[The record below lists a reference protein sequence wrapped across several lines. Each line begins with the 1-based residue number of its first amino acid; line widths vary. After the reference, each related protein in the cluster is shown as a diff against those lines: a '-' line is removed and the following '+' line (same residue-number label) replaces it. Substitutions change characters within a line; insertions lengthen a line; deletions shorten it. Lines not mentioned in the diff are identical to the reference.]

1 MQRSTSSRRHTR
13 APPGAGRRVPS
24 EVRARLGWLY
34 VRGAGYF
41 SLWTLAQGVSRTIR
55 FFSSVQFTVDSS
67 SQFSSR
73 SAPPLPLLAS
83 QHVTSP
89 MCTMDDARHAGA
101 PCLWPEPVSVCA
113 QPSAGA
119 GYPLA
124 RGRRLAAPL
133 EPESRSGR
141 TEEINFTRTYLAI
154 TLYGFTYGFSARA
167 SNRRGILYTHKVSTA
182 AEGRA

>member
-1 MQRSTSSRRHTR
+1 M
-13 APPGAGRRVPS
+13 
-24 EVRARLGWLY
+24 
-34 VRGAGYF
+34 RGAGYF

-73 SAPPLPLLAS
+73 SAPPLPL
-83 QHVTSP
+83 VCWRVNTSP
-89 MCTMDDARHAGA
+89 HQCAPWTMPHAGA
-101 PCLWPEPVSVCA
+101 CLWPEPVSVCA

-133 EPESRSGR
+133 QPESRSGR